1 MRQDLSEDSFQES
14 KSSELEFEIPIVSAP
29 VVQQISV
36 KGKLFKSIQHWQS
49 LGAPDFILS
58 VIRNGYK
65 IPFISTPP
73 PRRFTNNAS
82 ALKEADFV
90 REAILELLRDSR
102 VEEIIS
108 PPDIVNPLTVS
119 GQANGKKRLI
129 LDLRHINLHVYK
141 QNFKCENLH
150 TIKNT
155 FAKDFFVFS
164 FDFKSGYH
172 HVDIFPDHRKYLAF
186 SWEFVPGHTR
196 FSSLLFCF
204 LAFPAL
210 LIFLPSC
217 LCLWRHIGGRKAV
230 RSP

>member
-1 MRQDLSEDSFQES
+1 M
-14 KSSELEFEIPIVSAP
+14 SAP

-90 REAILELLRDSR
+90 SEAIFELLRDNR

-108 PPDIVNPLTVS
+108 PPDDCQS
-119 GQANGKKRLI
+119 ANCFGSSQGMVVL
-129 LDLRHINLHVYK
+129 LNLV
-141 QNFKCENLH
+141 
-150 TIKNT
+150 
-155 FAKDFFVFS
+155 
-164 FDFKSGYH
+164 
-172 HVDIFPDHRKYLAF
+172 
-186 SWEFVPGHTR
+186 
-196 FSSLLFCF
+196 
-204 LAFPAL
+204 
-210 LIFLPSC
+210 
-217 LCLWRHIGGRKAV
+217 
-230 RSP
+230 